1 MGFVVA
7 FIAKS
12 FDETDHLES
21 PGKGVS
27 LRRDRRFSVA
37 AVLLCFL
44 GMEEAIWPEWQL
56 SRRTGVCLFFEGS
69 VRVVCMVCRPTF
81 LGYVC

>member
-21 PGKGVS
+21 PGKGIS

-44 GMEEAIWPEWQL
+44 GMEEAILDCPL
-56 SRRTGVCLFFEGS
+56 SGLSGS
-69 VRVVCMVCRPTF
+69 SAAGPACACF
-81 LGYVC
+81 LRGQ